1 MNFPLQVFFK
11 DTDSSYRLR
20 ILKKNLCGCFHFI
33 WLCYLLLGNIL
44 SSSKKVL
51 WKSAIRTATVSY
63 LLKNNSS
70 LTKCNIVF
78 LLVGLNFVYII
89 GSVEFKVIVSFINL
103 FLDWYKT
110 EGIIKSRIQE
120 LLILDV
126 KNKPKINQPISLHKN
141 LSICLLEKQE

>member
-1 MNFPLQVFFK
+1 M
-11 DTDSSYRLR
+11 
-20 ILKKNLCGCFHFI
+20 
-33 WLCYLLLGNIL
+33 
-44 SSSKKVL
+44 
-51 WKSAIRTATVSY
+51 RTATVSY

-78 LLVGLNFVYII
+78 LLVGLNFVFII

-103 FLDWYKT
+103 FLNWYNM

-126 KNKPKINQPISLHKN
+126 KNKPIANYQHIS
-141 LSICLLEKQE
+141 

>member
-1 MNFPLQVFFK
+1 M
-11 DTDSSYRLR
+11 
-20 ILKKNLCGCFHFI
+20 
-33 WLCYLLLGNIL
+33 
-44 SSSKKVL
+44 
-51 WKSAIRTATVSY
+51 RTATVSY

-78 LLVGLNFVYII
+78 LLVGLNFVFII

-103 FLDWYKT
+103 FLNWYNT

-126 KNKPKINQPISLHKN
+126 KNKPIANYQHIS
-141 LSICLLEKQE
+141 

>member
-1 MNFPLQVFFK
+1 M
-11 DTDSSYRLR
+11 
-20 ILKKNLCGCFHFI
+20 
-33 WLCYLLLGNIL
+33 
-44 SSSKKVL
+44 
-51 WKSAIRTATVSY
+51 RTATVSY

-78 LLVGLNFVYII
+78 LLVGLNFVFII

-103 FLDWYKT
+103 FLNWYNT

-126 KNKPKINQPISLHKN
+126 KNKPIANYQHFS
-141 LSICLLEKQE
+141 

>member
-1 MNFPLQVFFK
+1 M
-11 DTDSSYRLR
+11 
-20 ILKKNLCGCFHFI
+20 
-33 WLCYLLLGNIL
+33 
-44 SSSKKVL
+44 
-51 WKSAIRTATVSY
+51 RTATVSY

-78 LLVGLNFVYII
+78 LLVGLSFVFII

-103 FLDWYKT
+103 FLNWYNT

-126 KNKPKINQPISLHKN
+126 KNKPIANYQHIS
-141 LSICLLEKQE
+141 